1 MVHYNDFGW
10 VFIYVFVFGMNDLF
24 IKKYI
29 KTDFMYFSY
38 YLCVVI
44 VGLYLLFST
53 NLKEE
58 FRGIWST
65 ENFTEKRALKKR
77 HSTLDTSH
85 IDQFNK
91 LPKY

>member
-24 IKKYI
+24 IKKYL

-38 YLCVVI
+38 YLCVGI

-53 NLKEE
+53 NLKE
-58 FRGIWST
+58 
-65 ENFTEKRALKKR
+65 
-77 HSTLDTSH
+77 
-85 IDQFNK
+85 
-91 LPKY
+91 